1 MVRFLADAS
10 LHDAIVT
17 GCLRREPAIDF
28 LSAHEARLEGVPD
41 PNVLAFA
48 TQENRILVTSDLRTM
63 PATSATSLKRTA
75 GVQASF
81 SLNRERPW
89 PMSLRLSC
97 WYGPLRPQ
105 TNGRIGSWRFLSR
118 NQAPL
123 PLQLR
128 VRIPPGVLKFGSPS
142 WTTLELSGSL
152 GSPLPRSIRQLHDFH
167 QIRGRIQSRSGEHTT
182 EPNGRVAVDCKFTRG
197 ICDRTDY

>member
-63 PATSATSLKRTA
+63 PRHFGDFLEANGRCA
-75 GVQASF
+75 GV
-81 SLNRERPW
+81 
-89 PMSLRLSC
+89 
-97 WYGPLRPQ
+97 
-105 TNGRIGSWRFLSR
+105 FLVKQR
-118 NQAPL
+118 APL
-123 PLQLR
+123 AD
-128 VRIPPGVLKFGSPS
+128 VIEGSRDGMGRFDRRRMEES
-142 WTTLELSGSL
+142 DRGNSSTV
-152 GSPLPRSIRQLHDFH
+152 
-167 QIRGRIQSRSGEHTT
+167 IRGRCPCGYEFESRL
-182 EPNGRVAVDCKFTRG
+182 RF
-197 ICDRTDY
+197 